1 MTKNNLYPIGTVAK
15 LFHLSVSIL
24 RHYEKVGLL
33 IPKWIDPDSNYRY
46 YSSDQFEVLNT
57 IRYLRALD
65 MPLKEIE
72 DFLNNRDVDK
82 IEEKLLK
89 QKDSVIQKRKE
100 LERIEK
106 KIDNRLEELRDASHS
121 TLDVIEEIFIP
132 QTRITMFENELEI
145 HEFYDMEK
153 PLRTLDSYSNES
165 NIFLGKVGVGIS
177 SRHLLQ
183 NVFNQYDYVFLQLD
197 EEDQVDTNVVT
208 LDKTKAIRIRFC
220 GTHMDAPRYYQKLI
234 EYIHGHHYQITN
246 FSREIT
252 MIDYGFT
259 NDTSKFVT
267 EINIPVKDTIV

>member
-15 LFHLSVSIL
+15 LFHVSVSIL
-24 RHYEKVGLL
+24 RHYEKVGIL

-72 DFLNNRDVDK
+72 DFLSKRDVDK

-89 QKDSVIQKRKE
+89 QKESVIQKRKE

-106 KIDNRLEELRDASHS
+106 KIDNRLEQLHDAKNSNLDEIQEIIS
-121 TLDVIEEIFIP
+121 SPSKITL
-132 QTRITMFENELEI
+132 FENQMEI

-153 PLRTLDSYSNES
+153 PIRKLDSNSRES
-165 NIFLGKVGVGIS
+165 NIFLGKVGIGIS
-177 SRHLLQ
+177 QEHLDK
-183 NVFNQYDYVFLQLD
+183 NIFTQYDYVFLLLD
-197 EEDQVDTNVVT
+197 EEDCVETKTIT
-208 LDKTKAIRIRFC
+208 LEETKCVRIRFC
-220 GTHMDAPRYYQKLI
+220 GTHMDAEKYYLKLI
-234 EYIHGHHYQITN
+234 EYIHEHNLKING
-246 FSREIT
+246 FSREIS

-267 EINIPVKDTIV
+267 EICIPVV

>member
-1 MTKNNLYPIGTVAK
+1 MTKNDLYPIGTVAK
-15 LFHLSVSIL
+15 LFHVSVSIL

-89 QKDSVIQKRKE
+89 QKESVIQKRKE

-106 KIDNRLEELRDASHS
+106 KIDNRLEELRDASNS
-121 TLDVIEEIFIP
+121 KLDVIEEATIP
-132 QTRITMFENELEI
+132 KAQITLFENKLEI

-165 NIFLGKVGVGIS
+165 NIFLGKVGIGIS
-177 SRHLLQ
+177 SKHLLQ
-183 NVFNQYDYVFLQLD
+183 NEFNQYDYVFLLLD
-197 EEDQVDTNVVT
+197 KEDQVDTNVLT
-208 LDKTKAIRIRFC
+208 LDKTKVIRIRFC
-220 GTHMDAPRYYQKLI
+220 GTHMDSPKYYQKLI
-234 EYIHGHHYQITN
+234 AYIHTHQLKISN

-267 EINIPVKDTIV
+267 EISIPVEDTIV

>member
-121 TLDVIEEIFIP
+121 T
-132 QTRITMFENELEI
+132 
-145 HEFYDMEK
+145 
-153 PLRTLDSYSNES
+153 
-165 NIFLGKVGVGIS
+165 
-177 SRHLLQ
+177 
-183 NVFNQYDYVFLQLD
+183 
-197 EEDQVDTNVVT
+197 
-208 LDKTKAIRIRFC
+208 
-220 GTHMDAPRYYQKLI
+220 
-234 EYIHGHHYQITN
+234 
-246 FSREIT
+246 
-252 MIDYGFT
+252 
-259 NDTSKFVT
+259 
-267 EINIPVKDTIV
+267 